1 MSAEQQQP
9 EWLDLKSLRQYA
21 CVSERTIRGRIRR
34 PENSLPAVQVGKRIL
49 VRRSTFDHW
58 LEYVLPDSAVWLVP
72 ELKQNRED
80 LIGLL
85 KNVGTPP
92 QMPPGVRLLKW
103 EPQTPPVVIVRMG
116 IVNNSTSSLVPLFE
130 LRARLEGKHFL
141 AETGR

>member
-1 MSAEQQQP
+1 
-9 EWLDLKSLRQYA
+9 
-21 CVSERTIRGRIRR
+21 
-34 PENSLPAVQVGKRIL
+34 VQVGKKIL

-103 EPQTPPVVIVRMG
+103 EPQTPPVVIVRME
-116 IVNNSTSSLVPLFE
+116 IVNNSTSSFVPLFE
-130 LRARLEGKHFL
+130 LRARLESKHFL
-141 AETGR
+141 AGNWSLRELVERLEQVGAQVEIERERSMAEPVMHE